1 MLRFGAVAALAA
13 ILLLALPVTARAQV
27 SGEGQTDRS
36 AALGLVA
43 RKDGSGQLQYVVPAG
58 INIHCTRF
66 SSYENTTADGGY
78 PRVEITA
85 RKCFA
90 ATGKQRFLRAVFIDR
105 GEPAGD
111 IARLRWGT
119 AWPVTAADTL
129 RLDRGVITAGTLQ
142 IFKVG

>member
-1 MLRFGAVAALAA
+1 
-13 ILLLALPVTARAQV
+13 
-27 SGEGQTDRS
+27 
-36 AALGLVA
+36 
-43 RKDGSGQLQYVVPAG
+43 VPAG

-66 SSYENTTADGGY
+66 SSYENTTADSGY

-90 ATGKQRFLRAVFIDR
+90 ATGKQRYLRAVFIDR

-111 IARLRWGT
+111 IARLRWGS
-119 AWPVTAADTL
+119 AWPVTSANTV

>member
-1 MLRFGAVAALAA
+1 MLRLGAVAAVAA
-13 ILLLALPVTARAQV
+13 ILVLALPITAGAQV
-27 SGEGQTDRS
+27 SGQGQTSRS

-43 RKDGSGQLQYVVPAG
+43 RVDGTGQLQYVVPAG

-66 SSYENTTADGGY
+66 SSYERTTTAGGD

-90 ATGKQRFLRAVFIDR
+90 ATGKQRYLRAVFVDR

-111 IARLRWGT
+111 IARLRWAT
-119 AWPVTAADTL
+119 SWPVTAASTL
-129 RLDRGVITAGTLQ
+129 RVDRGVITAGTLQ

>member
-1 MLRFGAVAALAA
+1 MARLGAVAALAA
-13 ILLLALPVTARAQV
+13 TLVLALPLTAGAQV
-27 SGEGQTDRS
+27 SGEGQTTRS

-66 SSYENTTADGGY
+66 SSYEHTTTAGGDA
-78 PRVEITA
+78 RVAITA

-90 ATGKQRFLRAVFIDR
+90 ATGKQRYLRAVFIDR

-111 IARLRWGT
+111 IVRLRWGT
-119 AWPVTAADTL
+119 AWPVTAANTL